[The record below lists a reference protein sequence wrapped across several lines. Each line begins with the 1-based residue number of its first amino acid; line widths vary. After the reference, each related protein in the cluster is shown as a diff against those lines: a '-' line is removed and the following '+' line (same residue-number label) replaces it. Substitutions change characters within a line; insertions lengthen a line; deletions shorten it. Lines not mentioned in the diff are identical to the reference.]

1 VKELPM
7 ENTKQDIKKKKKKQ
21 LREKKRGSGRRNCVS

>member
-7 ENTKQDIKKKKKKQ
+7 ENTQQDKNKKKKKQ